1 MSEEPFDFVRMSA
14 THRQLQDIVLG
25 RMAERGA
32 VVGHRETE
40 AIMLLCAEL
49 ASITYTDD
57 RRAQWGA
64 IAYLAHKM
72 RDSAR

>member
-14 THRQLQDIVLG
+14 TGRHLQETVLA

-32 VVGHRETE
+32 KLDHRETE

-49 ASITYTDD
+49 ASITYSDD

-72 RDSAR
+72 RDFAR